1 MEQEGAFVGKC
12 GRMKESVSEK
22 SADCDREDNAHW
34 QYDIYNQCYWKQY
47 MYIASWARNCHKT
60 FNEWCQLMCGYHATM
75 ASYIQSNYISAI
87 PPAPKQLGYD
97 WHCARFPQSMM
108 QPKLPVSSSELHK
121 KCGRGRKRRRR
132 RSRAKRQ
139 SLLSSAGDV
148 ELHIA
153 NIDPDGSG
161 LDVTLG
167 DGNENL
173 EFEFE
178 ITEDLVEFFAK
189 TARHRKERGET
200 YVVFFE
206 SYFLFN
212 VIVE

>member
-1 MEQEGAFVGKC
+1 MEQESTFIGKC
-12 GRMKESVSEK
+12 GQMKESVSEK
-22 SADCDREDNAHW
+22 SADDDSEDSARW
-34 QYDIYNQCYWKQY
+34 DYDIYNQYYWKQY
-47 MYIASWARNCHKT
+47 MYIASWARNSHKS
-60 FNEWCQLMCGYHATM
+60 FSEWCQLMCGYHATM
-75 ASYIQSNYISAI
+75 ASYIQSNYISTMS
-87 PPAPKQLGYD
+87 PAPQQLGYD
-97 WHCARFPQSMM
+97 WHYAPFSQHMM
-108 QPKLPVSSSELHK
+108 QTKLPVSSFELHK

-132 RSRAKRQ
+132 RSGAKRQ

-178 ITEDLVEFFAK
+178 ITEDLVEFFAE

-200 YVVFFE
+200 YVVFLK
-206 SYFLFN
+206 SY
-212 VIVE
+212 